1 MTAST
6 PLLIFQHECLVG
18 HVEHSLTDMKDSAIN
33 GVGVMKEVK
42 KGVSVVGYIY
52 ITDVHC
58 VLDV

>member
-1 MTAST
+1 M
-6 PLLIFQHECLVG
+6 G

-33 GVGVMKEVK
+33 GVGIMKEVK